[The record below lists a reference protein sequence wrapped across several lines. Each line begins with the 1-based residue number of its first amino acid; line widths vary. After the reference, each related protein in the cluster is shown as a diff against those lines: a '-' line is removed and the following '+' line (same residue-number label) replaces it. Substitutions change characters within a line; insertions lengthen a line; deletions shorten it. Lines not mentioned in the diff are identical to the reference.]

1 MEISWKKFQKIW
13 KLSNF
18 QKANHSTENFGN
30 FRMKV
35 KWHKNFQEIF
45 FENLGVYLTRLF
57 SFLEIIQIHDFLL
70 SAS

>member
-1 MEISWKKFQKIW
+1 
-13 KLSNF
+13 
-18 QKANHSTENFGN
+18 
-30 FRMKV
+30 MKV